1 MSSSA
6 TTAAATA
13 TATPVVAS
21 VHQPA
26 PDPSIMVDDTAL
38 PMVDEVDVSYGKAIV
53 IGSVVGILLFTAA
66 MWLIVKALAPE
77 WSAGAVTVIAVWCG
91 IWSGLFL
98 GGTIAVGRWSMKHGH

>member
-6 TTAAATA
+6 TTTAATA
-13 TATPVVAS
+13 TNTPVVPA
-21 VHQPA
+21 VHDPA
-26 PDPSIMVDDTAL
+26 PDPSIMVDGT
-38 PMVDEVDVSYGKAIV
+38 DVSYGKAIV

-98 GGTIAVGRWSMKHGH
+98 GGTIAVGRWSMKQGH

>member
-26 PDPSIMVDDTAL
+26 PDPST
-38 PMVDEVDVSYGKAIV
+38 MVDEVDVSYGKAIV

-77 WSAGAVTVIAVWCG
+77 WSAGSVTVIAVWCG